1 MIHRKGEQ
9 VTVIKSS
16 INASKV
22 MRYVGEIPQKQLAD
36 KFLTSRANVSHM
48 INGRR
53 KMQKDVASVALT
65 NIESNLFKLALS
77 HEFSELIPDV
87 FDGPAINKNSLSYLV
102 MYEQEANEFS
112 ANIDEIMRVFV
123 KPASQLTQSE
133 RLTTRDS
140 LKELIDALGWGYN
153 LLFHASDHLNIDA
166 YQLISEQDETWKQK
180 KWI

>member
-1 MIHRKGEQ
+1 M
-9 VTVIKSS
+9 TVIKSS

-22 MRYVGEIPQKQLAD
+22 MRYVDNIPQKQLAD
-36 KFLTSRANVSHM
+36 LLLTSRPNVSHM
-48 INGRR
+48 QTGRR
-53 KMQKDVASVALT
+53 RMQQDIATSAL
-65 NIESNLFKLALS
+65 NNVQSNLFKLALT

-112 ANIDEIMRVFV
+112 ANIDEIMRIFV
-123 KPASQLTQSE
+123 KPASQLTQGE
-133 RLTTRDS
+133 RLTARDG

-153 LLFHASDHLNIDA
+153 LLFYASNYLNIDA
-166 YQLISEQDETWKQK
+166 HKLISEQDESWKMK

>member
-22 MRYVGEIPQKQLAD
+22 MRYVDNIPQKQLAD
-36 KFLTSRANVSHM
+36 LLLTSRPNVSHM
-48 INGRR
+48 QTGRR
-53 KMQKDVASVALT
+53 RMQQDIATSAL
-65 NIESNLFKLALS
+65 NNVQSNLFKLALT

-112 ANIDEIMRVFV
+112 ANIDEIMRIFV
-123 KPASQLTQSE
+123 KPASQLTQGE
-133 RLTTRDS
+133 RLTARDG

-153 LLFHASDHLNIDA
+153 LLFYASDYLNIDA
-166 YQLISEQDETWKQK
+166 HKLISEQDESWKMK